1 MTLVHLSYARCLRAG
16 NAAALEEEDE
26 VVMVVL
32 VANTMCRTELTTLWL
47 RGNHF
52 SSAFCKIIGG
62 SSSSSYALTDIDL
75 SGNHLGDKGLQN
87 LCLFLDKCTNLQS
100 LCVFSVGFIA
110 SCVDCALFSLFKHVL
125 SSLFKRNSP
134 SLRCLS
140 RCKLHELSPL
150 QSVVLVPRLQE
161 HFTLCLFSLFSLL
174 FFPLIAAGAG
184 VDDALTLGP
193 VLESHVYA
201 RKLRLHCPVAAEQ
214 QHHVAELLVESL
226 RGGQGAGVR
235 RAGEDA

>member
-1 MTLVHLSYARCLRAG
+1 
-16 NAAALEEEDE
+16 
-26 VVMVVL
+26 MVVL

-110 SCVDCALFSLFKHVL
+110 SCVDCALFSLFKHVV

-161 HFTLCLFSLFSLL
+161 HFALCLFSLFSLL
-174 FFPLIAAGAG
+174 FFPADCCRCWRRRCSHTWTCPGTSCLRAQTAPSLPCCSRTAA
-184 VDDALTLGP
+184 
-193 VLESHVYA
+193 S
-201 RKLRLHCPVAAEQ
+201 
-214 QHHVAELLVESL
+214 
-226 RGGQGAGVR
+226 R
-235 RAGEDA
+235 R